1 MNFTR
6 EPIIETV
13 ITPREGSKLLV
24 RNSKQPTQEEY
35 QVEALEVVSFG
46 NSLFFRCQERT
57 KPFLVPV
64 TDYEVIETKEVRV
77 ALKNAPQERSI
88 KIGGGRE
95 APVRPPREPQP
106 ISEAPAESSDSEP
119 SDNMPPRPQHPG
131 GDNKKRD
138 RRRSRRRRSLERH
151 DSPEGRTDAP
161 LAHEPPSESSERSEE
176 APAPAP
182 SFISKLFPPPPT
194 LIRDNISRYKP
205 QEGHPPKPE
214 ETLFEHPETDGPVE
228 D

>member
-24 RNSKQPTQEEY
+24 RNSKTPSQEEY
-35 QVEALEVVSFG
+35 HVEALEVVSFG
-46 NSLFFRCQERT
+46 NALFFRCQERT

-106 ISEAPAESSDSEP
+106 VESPEEEAETSEAP
-119 SDNMPPRPQHPG
+119 RLPQG

-138 RRRSRRRRSLERH
+138 RRRSRRRRALERH
-151 DSPEGRTDAP
+151 DSPEGSRTEASP
-161 LAHEPPSESSERSEE
+161 AHEPPAEGGERAEE
-176 APAPAP
+176 AAPPAP
-182 SFISKLFPPPPT
+182 SFISRLFPPPPT
-194 LIRDNISRYKP
+194 LIRDNIGRYKP
-205 QEGHPPKPE
+205 QEGGAVKPE
-214 ETLFEHPETDGPVE
+214 ETLFEHPEADGPLE